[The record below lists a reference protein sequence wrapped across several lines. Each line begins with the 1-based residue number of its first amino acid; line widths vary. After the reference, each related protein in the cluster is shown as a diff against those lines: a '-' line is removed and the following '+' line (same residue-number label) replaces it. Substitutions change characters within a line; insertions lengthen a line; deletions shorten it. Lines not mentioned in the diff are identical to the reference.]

1 MLDPL
6 IFDEVLHGVV
16 LELGAVVGSYC
27 LDFSIMLT
35 LSLLGED
42 DEVLM
47 GLILRLEEEHPT
59 IS

>member
-6 IFDEVLHGVV
+6 ILDEVLHGVV
-16 LELGAVVGSYC
+16 LEFGAVVGSYC
-27 LDFSIMLT
+27 LDFITILT

-42 DEVLM
+42 DECLVS
-47 GLILRLEEEHPT
+47 LILILKEKNPT

>member
-6 IFDEVLHGVV
+6 ILDKILHGVV

-27 LDFSIMLT
+27 LDFSTILA

-42 DEVLM
+42 DEGLV
-47 GLILRLEEEHPT
+47 GLILRLKEKDPT

>member
-6 IFDEVLHGVV
+6 ILEKVLHGVV
-16 LELGAVVGSYC
+16 LEFGAIVSSYC
-27 LDFSIMLT
+27 LDFSTMLT

-42 DEVLM
+42 DESLV
-47 GLILRLEEEHPT
+47 GLILRLKEENPT

>member
-6 IFDEVLHGVV
+6 ILDKVLHGVV
-16 LELGAVVGSYC
+16 LEFGAVIGSYC
-27 LDFSIMLT
+27 LDFSTMLT

-42 DEVLM
+42 DEGLV
-47 GLILRLEEEHPT
+47 GLILRLKEENPT